1 MTDADKFKRA
11 MDAAWAATFLD
22 EGAPVMEVV
31 CETPS
36 FAVKLTGVGD
46 DKCPAEAR
54 TGNSMKPSGPH
65 THRCQKP
72 AGHDGAHEWSNGA
85 GRTVI
90 WYGEARKQEDD
101 TRYRYGLRPGWQ
113 MW

>member
-1 MTDADKFKRA
+1 MTDGERFKKA
-11 MDAAWAATFLD
+11 MDDAWALPTRVVTEGTPEAEATLRLARVD
-22 EGAPVMEVV
+22 A
-31 CETPS
+31 T
-36 FAVKLTGVGD
+36 
-46 DKCPAEAR
+46 CPAEAR
-54 TGNSMKPSGPH
+54 TGSGMKPSGPH
-65 THRCQKP
+65 THRCQKI
-72 AGHDGAHEWSNGA
+72 AGHAARGDPAHEWSNGA